1 LLGFG
6 IVLLAIPK
14 SGSETV
20 AKPKIRWGFEVK
32 PGDVIA
38 DGPATQAARGTRREC
53 AGGLHAL
60 VWLRDAII
68 IVDER
73 LIRDDYHTSIYIYHT
88 SIYIEEFELT
98 APGYQGQVGNAGHS
112 ERF

>member
-1 LLGFG
+1 MVLRPRRPGEIAPGENVLAAFMPWCGYNFG
-6 IVLLAIPK
+6 
-14 SGSETV
+14 
-20 AKPKIRWGFEVK
+20 
-32 PGDVIA
+32 
-38 DGPATQAARGTRREC
+38 
-53 AGGLHAL
+53 
-60 VWLRDAII
+60 DAII

>member
-1 LLGFG
+1 M
-6 IVLLAIPK
+6 PK
-14 SGSETV
+14 PRCPGSETV

-38 DGPATQAARGTRREC
+38 DGPATQAARGDRTRREC

-60 VWLRDAII
+60 VWRDAII
-68 IVDER
+68 IIDER
-73 LIRDDYHTSIYIYHT
+73 LIRDDYHT